1 MDTPLRVLQERTN
14 RLNQQFNE
22 NEENINRRF
31 SKGLLQEL
39 QETNDSIT
47 INTETLIKDLESQ
60 LEENT
65 KAQRGKDETIGRLK
79 EDIEILLEMNKSQA
93 NEIEGLRVRV
103 NEAEAEA
110 SAKREQAELWHQEQ
124 QDLRSEKADMRE
136 EIVRTMEKLSQQ
148 KVHAESM
155 EIEYKKQIVELEEKL
170 MSSVHMSEE
179 KGYLIDELIDKY
191 NELKVR
197 NYSCFIVDIWKT
209 GISELENTQKP
220 ESNLILS

>member
-197 NYSCFIVDIWKT
+197 NYSCFIVDI
-209 GISELENTQKP
+209 
-220 ESNLILS
+220 

>member
-110 SAKREQAELWHQEQ
+110 SAKREQAELWQQEQ

-197 NYSCFIVDIWKT
+197 NYSCFIVDI
-209 GISELENTQKP
+209 
-220 ESNLILS
+220 

>member
-110 SAKREQAELWHQEQ
+110 SAKREQAELWQQEQ

>member
-1 MDTPLRVLQERTN
+1 M
-14 RLNQQFNE
+14 NQQFNE

-110 SAKREQAELWHQEQ
+110 SAKREQAELWQQEQ

-197 NYSCFIVDIWKT
+197 NYSCFIVDI
-209 GISELENTQKP
+209 
-220 ESNLILS
+220 